1 MKVLFVCLG
10 NICRSPMAE
19 FMFKDLV
26 EKEGLTEKFEI
37 VSKATSSYE
46 IGNDMYPPAK
56 RKLVEKRIKFDKRFA
71 NQIKKDDFHYFD
83 YIIGMDHQNIIN
95 LKRMAPKETENKIHL
110 LLDINDETKNTE
122 VPDPWYTDDFEE
134 TYNLLRNALLSWLER
149 FKKEML

>member
-26 EKEGLTEKFEI
+26 EKEGLNEKFEI
-37 VSKATSSYE
+37 ASKATSSYE
-46 IGNDMYPPAK
+46 IGNDMYPPAR
-56 RKLVEKRIKFDKRFA
+56 RKLVEKRIKFQERSAK
-71 NQIKKDDFHYFD
+71 QIQENDFHYFD

-95 LKRMAPKETENKIHL
+95 LKKMAPKGLEKKVYL
-110 LLDINDETKNTE
+110 LLDINDETKNKE

-134 TYNLLRNALLSWLER
+134 TYSLLKNALTSWLEK
-149 FKKEML
+149 FKKEMH